1 MQNNLSNRLN
11 KLEKEVEKMLNPY
24 FDEGIVIW
32 VNIDKGETVE
42 GKIAEEEKK
51 LGRKI
56 NRNKAMIVR
65 VSGLSRWRI

>member
-1 MQNNLSNRLN
+1 MQYNLSNRLN

-32 VNIDKGETVE
+32 VNINKGETVE
-42 GKIAEEEKK
+42 GKIVEEEKR

>member
-1 MQNNLSNRLN
+1 MQYNLSNRLN

-32 VNIDKGETVE
+32 VNINKGETVE
-42 GKIAEEEKK
+42 GKIVEEEKR

-56 NRNKAMIVR
+56 NRNNAMIVR